1 MTKLSHSAA
10 RLLLAQQRRMTSLMD
25 MEIASA
31 GPDMVFTK
39 ADWVPLYYDRG
50 HAVSDAR
57 GRIVAFRALTLKGQ
71 FLWMVF
77 AQDKARG
84 YHASTDDPFEAIE
97 MAKASWAHRRAVRQE
112 WDLVE
117 RTARDLILG
126 RQRFD
131 VRIEDLHASPLCH
144 LGGEGFRRAIG
155 CGRVNRMPGWLAAL
169 AMKIEPQMG
178 FVIHAAIQRH
188 AAAQQAEAQQAEAG
202 AEGLPA

>member
-1 MTKLSHSAA
+1 MTKLSHAAA
-10 RLLLAQQRRMTSLMD
+10 RLLLAQQRTMTSLVD

-39 ADWVPLYYDRG
+39 ADWVPLYFDRG
-50 HAVSDAR
+50 HGVTSDCAQ
-57 GRIVAFRALTLKGQ
+57 ITAFRALTLKGH

-77 AQDKARG
+77 ARDKVRG
-84 YHASTDDPFEAIE
+84 YHASTRDPHGAID

-131 VRIEDLHASPLCH
+131 VRREDLHASPLCH
-144 LGGEGFRRAIG
+144 LGAEGFLRAVG
-155 CGRVNRMPGWLAAL
+155 CGKAQRIPGRVAAL
-169 AMKIEPQMG
+169 LMKIEPQMG
-178 FVIHAAIQRH
+178 FVLHAATQRH
-188 AAAQQAEAQQAEAG
+188 AAARKDEAEAEHSLA
-202 AEGLPA
+202 

>member
-39 ADWVPLYYDRG
+39 ADWVPLYFDRG
-50 HAVSDAR
+50 HGVTSDC
-57 GRIVAFRALTLKGQ
+57 GKITAFRALTLKGH

-77 AQDKARG
+77 AHDKARG
-84 YHASTDDPFEAIE
+84 YHASTQDPHDAID

-117 RTARDLILG
+117 RTARDLMLG

-178 FVIHAAIQRH
+178 FVIHAAIQRN
-188 AAAQQAEAQQAEAG
+188 AAAQGGEAR
-202 AEGLPA
+202 AEGIPA

>member
-1 MTKLSHSAA
+1 MTKLSHAAA
-10 RLLLAQQRRMTSLMD
+10 RLLLAQTRRMTSLMEI
-25 MEIASA
+25 EIASA

-39 ADWVPLYYDRG
+39 ADWVPLYFDRG
-50 HAVSDAR
+50 NGVTSDCGQITAY
-57 GRIVAFRALTLKGQ
+57 RAMTLKGH

-77 AQDKARG
+77 ARDKSRG
-84 YHASTDDPFEAIE
+84 YHASTQDPHDAID
-97 MAKASWAHRRAVRQE
+97 MARQSWAQRRAVRQE

-117 RTARDLILG
+117 RTARDLIRG

-155 CGRVNRMPGWLAAL
+155 CGRVSRMPGWLAAL

-178 FVIHAAIQRH
+178 FVLHAAIQRH
-188 AAAQQAEAQQAEAG
+188 AAAQRAEEQV
-202 AEGLPA
+202 EGILA